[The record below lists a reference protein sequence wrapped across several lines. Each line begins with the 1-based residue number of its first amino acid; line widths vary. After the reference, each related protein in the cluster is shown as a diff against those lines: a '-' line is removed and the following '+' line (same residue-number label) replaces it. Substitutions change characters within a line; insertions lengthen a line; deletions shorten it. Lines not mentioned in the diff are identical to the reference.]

1 MRKIFI
7 TISSREYLIGFSTD
21 LKSFLLSI
29 KEDIEFD
36 ETTPIHDPNGN
47 YQYANNIFHKGHQME
62 VHYKS
67 EKIEENE
74 TCFYAVKL

>member
-7 TISSREYLIGFSTD
+7 TISNREYLIGFSSD

-29 KEDIEFD
+29 KENIEFD
-36 ETTPIHDPNGN
+36 ETTIIPDGD
-47 YQYANNIFHKGHQME
+47 YQYANDIFHKGHKIK